1 MPTDHTDVRARRVVL
16 HLELDLLAV
25 IGQLTIWQ
33 AIVIV
38 TVNVLSE
45 FAVLKSRCQSVCYGA
60 LGLIFLLVVTTIV
73 VCLIFLRHEIAVENV
88 VGILLI
94 LIHLRSHLRCGKAHI
109 VALFGMVLR
118 PITFG
123 LLILLA

>member
-16 HLELDLLAV
+16 HLELNLLAV
-25 IGQLTIWQ
+25 IGQLTIRQ

-38 TVNVLSE
+38 TVNILIE
-45 FAVLKSRCQSVCYGA
+45 FAILKSRCQSICYGA

-73 VCLIFLRHEIAVENV
+73 VCLVFLRHEIAVENV

-94 LIHLRSHLRCGKAHI
+94 LIHLCGHLRCRKAHV

-118 PITFG
+118 PIAFG
-123 LLILLA
+123 LLVLLA